1 MYFPPGLPPHKVAS
15 PKGKGETAWMRTELD
30 RKSDESL
37 ARAPGR
43 GGRIVGERD
52 ELGRA
57 YVANFPATLPQ
68 FFKTFAALN
77 GQVEAVVAGEER
89 LTFADLARWSDRLAP
104 ALVSRGIRKGD
115 RIGTAMRNCPSWIV
129 GYMAA
134 LKAGAIATLIN
145 GWWEPHE
152 LAHALQLTE
161 PALILADGP
170 RAKRIWDAGDWPT
183 VSLDIERSLTEA
195 LAPLLDGSDDN
206 AELPAIAPEDDATI
220 LFTSGSTGE
229 SKGALSTHRA
239 VTTGVYA
246 YATGL
251 IVLLGLLTEENRAPA
266 TKRTLISV
274 PLFHVTGEVPVIV
287 KSFVIN
293 RCMVMMPKWDAGEA
307 LRLIEKE
314 GITYFVGV
322 PTMSLE
328 LLNHPDRR
336 KYDLS
341 SLTDIAAGGEPGCC

>member
-30 RKSDESL
+30 RKFDEML
-37 ARAPGR
+37 AQVTGP
-43 GGRIVGERD
+43 GGRIVVERD

-89 LTFADLARWSDRLAP
+89 LTFADLDRWSDRLAP

-115 RIGTAMRNCPSWIV
+115 RIGIAMRNCPSWIV

-134 LKAGAIATLIN
+134 LKAGAIAPLIN
-145 GWWEPHE
+145 GWGETQW

-239 VTTGVYA
+239 VTTGVYT

-251 IVLLGLLTEENRAPA
+251 MTLLGILSAEGRPPPNPP
-266 TKRTLISV
+266 RTLLSV
-274 PLFHVTGEVPVIV
+274 PLFHVTGEVPVLLN
-287 KSFVIN
+287 SFVIG
-293 RCMVMMPKWDAGEA
+293 RGMVIMPKWDAGEA

-314 GITYFVGV
+314 
-322 PTMSLE
+322 
-328 LLNHPDRR
+328 
-336 KYDLS
+336 
-341 SLTDIAAGGEPGCC
+341 